1 MRALFGLALA
11 SCWSSSQPN
20 DPVKSIPVP
29 VEIAIASVRL
39 ADDCPG
45 DVAGA
50 QLEQSSGGMADCAGD
65 NCNFARACEQTLLQI
80 SLRSGGTEAT
90 AVAIKRIEILDASG
104 TKVGT
109 LTARNPTRWA
119 QSGAYIA
126 WNQIVGAGELLSASY
141 SLTAPDWAALPGGRD
156 PSVTYKVRVVFAI
169 GGGER
174 TVEKQA
180 VVSAFSDPAV
190 VT

>member
-1 MRALFGLALA
+1 MRALLVLALTG
-11 SCWSSSQPN
+11 CWTTSQPS
-20 DPVKSIPVP
+20 DPVKNIPVP

-45 DVAGA
+45 EVANAKVQQG
-50 QLEQSSGGMADCAGD
+50 SVSGDCAGD
-65 NCNFARACEQTLLQI
+65 CNFARACEQTQLQI
-80 SLRSGGTEAT
+80 SLRSGGTEA
-90 AVAIKRIEILDASG
+90 AAIAIKRIEVLDASG
-104 TKVGT
+104 KVVGT

-119 QSGAYIA
+119 SSGAYTT

-141 SLTAPDWAALPGGRD
+141 ALTAPDWGALPGGRD
-156 PSVTYKVRVVFAI
+156 PSVTYKVRVTFAI

-174 TVEKQA
+174 TIEKQA
-180 VVSAFSDPAV
+180 VVSAFTDPNV

>member
-1 MRALFGLALA
+1 
-11 SCWSSSQPN
+11 
-20 DPVKSIPVP
+20 VP
-29 VEIAIASVRL
+29 VTTATSR
-39 ADDCPG
+39 
-45 DVAGA
+45 
-50 QLEQSSGGMADCAGD
+50 
-65 NCNFARACEQTLLQI
+65 ARASRRC
-80 SLRSGGTEAT
+80 SRSRCGRA
-90 AVAIKRIEILDASG
+90 APRRPRF
-104 TKVGT
+104 GT